1 MQYMLVFA
9 VIFAIFAAA
18 TANVNVDTKTFQKCR
33 PGSGRVDSKCEECAA
48 GKFSWKSECIDCPVG
63 FFAPAKGS
71 ISCTVC
77 PSAESAGAT
86 TCQCDAGSFKT
97 DSKKSPCRK
106 CRPGKYSDQTDVD
119 KCTSCTVGKFQPT
132 FGKNSCL
139 TCPSA
144 EKPGASSC
152 STPLKIPTCAAGKY
166 FQAAT
171 TVRTNEEDMTEF
183 AGTCE
188 NCDPGTYS
196 KEGQN
201 LFCKKCPPGTY
212 SASDL
217 TNCIK
222 CPGADPVGTKG
233 KYAASYGNSVCLDCD
248 SNTTNA
254 KAGAKSCVAGAT
266 AANICEAG
274 TFCANS
280 DGSSGTLTDGKCN
293 GKCAYCPKGKYNSDA
308 MQASCLSCDAG
319 KTTKFV
325 GSSDEVKCTNNE
337 KVYCPKGEYF
347 NKVLTKCSKCPIN
360 TYNDEVNKVGL
371 QACNRCAALD
381 NGKKPFT
388 ESPGAT
394 GSSECV
400 APSNDMS
407 CAIGT
412 QLFKFDGKEI
422 CIGCM
427 AGTYRSDNEATCK
440 KCPEGETST
449 PNSTECTDTPE
460 EVCGPGYFKGGKKD
474 KCIPCGLNTYSS
486 TLGAISCTA
495 CPEGK
500 VSPKYSFT
508 IGMCKTTSGKKCPS
522 GTYGEMIAGVC
533 AECPRATYS
542 RVNVE
547 TADDCKK
554 CPWNMGGP
562 SGSSSA
568 MNCGKGGLSACP
580 LGSETRNHSF
590 STSCKPCSAGKYG
603 IFDDDGAAIC
613 EDCEVEGMTSRRG
626 ATDAKQCF
634 VQTKPVDDS
643 TANESINVV
652 TKPSETYLSMNI
664 PLIGINPDEF
674 KATQEANAAAIEATL
689 ASIIKYEYP
698 DAQLNFKSTTAVA
711 INGDNFEC
719 PAGST
724 TCQGFELESLID
736 LKNNPNMVDA
746 LWAEVFEAAYITQG
760 FSWACG
766 FSWVSWIQ
774 GFGFKW
780 AGFGFDWATF
790 KPYMG
795 FGMPMIQSRLRR
807 KLQQSS
813 RGTSNIRVD
822 TVVMTDHEG
831 TPKAVAEIVNSV
843 VAGAINSGNFNTG
856 LNNVAASLGA
866 DKLTTSAAVGY
877 SSTDSSPDS
886 NKPADADTDKDSGSN
901 KGGAIAAAVIS
912 SLVFLVIIYFAK
924 KKQDEKAA
932 TQAAAEAGT
941 AGADAAAT
949 VNPVQATAT
958 A

>member
-18 TANVNVDTKTFQKCR
+18 TANVNVDTKTFQTCR

-97 DSKKSPCRK
+97 DNKNSPCTK
-106 CRPGKYSDQTDVD
+106 CKPGKYSDQTDVD
-119 KCTSCTVGKFQPT
+119 QCTSCTVGKFQPS

-144 EKPGASSC
+144 EEPGASSC

-183 AGTCE
+183 AGDCE
-188 NCDPGTYS
+188 NCDLGTYS

-212 SASDL
+212 SALDL

-222 CPGADPVGTKG
+222 CPGG
-233 KYAASYGNSVCLDCD
+233 KYAASYGNNVCIVCD

-254 KAGAKSCVAGAT
+254 KTGAKSCVADAT
-266 AANICEAG
+266 TANICEAG

-280 DGSSGTLTDGKCN
+280 DGSSGTLTDEKCN
-293 GKCAYCPKGKYNSDA
+293 GKCAYCPKGKYNSKEKQDL
-308 MQASCLSCDAG
+308 CLSCDAG

-325 GSSDEVKCTNNE
+325 GSRIVDECTYE
-337 KVYCPKGEYF
+337 FYCPKGEYF
-347 NKVLTKCSKCPIN
+347 DKIQCSKCPIN

-371 QACNRCAALD
+371 RACNRCAALD
-381 NGKKPFT
+381 NGKKSFT

-407 CAIGT
+407 CPTGT
-412 QLFKFDGKEI
+412 QHINKLSYKFDGKKT

-440 KCPEGETST
+440 RCPEGTTST

-460 EVCGPGYFKGGKKD
+460 EVCRPGYFKGGRNA

-486 TLGAISCTA
+486 TLDATACTA
-495 CPEGK
+495 CPVGK
-500 VSPKYSFT
+500 VSPKYSFS
-508 IGMCKTTSGKKCPS
+508 IEMCKNISGTKCPS
-522 GTYGEMIAGVC
+522 GTYGEMINGVC

-542 RVNVE
+542 RVNVK

-568 MNCGKGGLSACP
+568 MNCGKGGGSACP
-580 LGSETRNHSF
+580 LGSETKNLPF

-634 VQTKPVDDS
+634 VQTEPVDDS

-664 PLIGINPDEF
+664 PLIGIKPDEF
-674 KATQEANAAAIEATL
+674 KATQEVNAAAIEATL

-698 DAQLNFKSTTAVA
+698 DAQLNFKSTTAIA
-711 INGDNFEC
+711 ITEDNSEC
-719 PAGST
+719 PASST
-724 TCQGFELESLID
+724 TCQGFEFENLIF
-736 LKNNPNMVDA
+736 LINNPSVVFA
-746 LWAEVFEAAYITQG
+746 LWADVYERGFVSQG
-760 FSWACG
+760 
-766 FSWVSWIQ
+766 I
-774 GFGFKW
+774 
-780 AGFGFDWATF
+780 FDWADGSNFGLTF
-790 KPYMG
+790 GAYG
-795 FGMPMIQSRLRR
+795 FDLVFMKRRTLRR

-813 RGTSNIRVD
+813 KGTSIIRVD
-822 TVVMTDHEG
+822 TVLTTANKG
-831 TPKAVAEIVNSV
+831 TATEVADTVNSV

>member
-18 TANVNVDTKTFQKCR
+18 TANVNVDTKTFQTCR

-48 GKFSWKSECIDCPVG
+48 GKYSWKSECIDCPVG

-71 ISCTVC
+71 ISCTLC

-97 DSKKSPCRK
+97 DKKDSPCRK
-106 CRPGKYSDQTDVD
+106 CKPGKYSDQTDVD
-119 KCTSCTVGKFQPT
+119 QCTSCTVGKFQPS

-144 EKPGASSC
+144 EEPGASSC
-152 STPLKIPTCAAGKY
+152 STPLKIPTCPAGEY

-183 AGTCE
+183 AGTCVR
-188 NCDPGTYS
+188 CDPGTYS

-201 LFCKKCPPGTY
+201 LFCKKCPPGTH
-212 SASDL
+212 SASDF
-217 TNCIK
+217 TTCYK
-222 CPGADPVGTKG
+222 CPGANPDNGTKG
-233 KYAASYGNSVCLDCD
+233 KYAASYGNNECLVCY
-248 SNTTNA
+248 SNTTNT
-254 KAGAKSCVAGAT
+254 KTGAKSCVAGAT
-266 AANICEAG
+266 AANICKAG

-280 DGSSGTLTDGKCN
+280 DGSAALVTDEKCT
-293 GKCAYCPKGKYNSDA
+293 GKCAYCPKGKYNTLPG
-308 MQASCLSCDAG
+308 QASCLSCDAT
-319 KTTKFV
+319 KTTRFV
-325 GSSDEVKCTNNE
+325 GSSSEDKCTSDV

-371 QACNRCAALD
+371 KACNRCAALD

-407 CAIGT
+407 CATGT

-440 KCPEGETST
+440 KCPEGKTST
-449 PNSTECTDTPE
+449 PNSSGCTDTPE
-460 EVCGPGYFKGGKKD
+460 EVCGPGYFKGGKND

-486 TLGAISCTA
+486 TLDATSCTA

-500 VSPKYSFT
+500 VSPKFSFS

-522 GTYGEMIAGVC
+522 GTYGEMIDGVC

-554 CPWNMGGP
+554 CLWNMGGP

-568 MNCGKGGLSACP
+568 INCGKGGLSACP
-580 LGSETRNHSF
+580 LGSETRNLRY

-603 IFDDDGAAIC
+603 IFGDDGAAIC
-613 EDCEVEGMTSRRG
+613 KDCELEGMTSPRG

-664 PLIGINPDEF
+664 PLIGIKPDEF
-674 KATQEANAAAIEATL
+674 KATQEVNAAAIEATL
-689 ASIIKYEYP
+689 ASIIEYEYP

-711 INGDNFEC
+711 INADNFEC

-724 TCQGFELESLID
+724 TCQGFELENLNDLI
-736 LKNNPNMVDA
+736 NNPNMVDA
-746 LWAEVFEAAYITQG
+746 IWTNIFDTAYIN
-760 FSWACG
+760 F
-766 FSWVSWIQ
+766 VIQ
-774 GFGFKW
+774 
-780 AGFGFDWATF
+780 GFDWAEWANFHGLWNVGLFDGIKFNFDLT
-790 KPYMG
+790 
-795 FGMPMIQSRLRR
+795 SRRLRR

-856 LNNVAASLGA
+856 LNNAAASLGA

-877 SSTDSSPDS
+877 SSTDGSPDS

-932 TQAAAEAGT
+932 TEAAAEAGT